1 MQKIEDVNKYYDTEM
16 TPSQQRLFDI
26 MIKPDSFL
34 LDDEAL
40 AAQAAVSDLDVAEAM
55 SNVVFMEAVNVAAD
69 LRLSQQ
75 AFRVKQ
81 AQTLN
86 ALSARGAKDREQYLH
101 RYDPSDLDKKDDRV
115 IIVSDMDD

>member
-1 MQKIEDVNKYYDTEM
+1 MQKIEDVNKYYGSEM
-16 TPSQQRLFDI
+16 TPAQQRIFDI

-40 AAQAAVSDLDVAEAM
+40 ATQAAVSDLDLAEAM

-101 RYDPSDLDKKDDRV
+101 RYDPSDLDKNNDRV